1 MTRSTTSLSIAEQI
15 EEFKIRCDELLY
27 DPTFNVGGISDDK
40 LENMADYRSW
50 IKEFFLRKKSWSKVL
65 KNCDLWFLS
74 NTLVKKFQVVVFE
87 KPTRKKHFV
96 QKKKTVF
103 LKKYLEDR
111 GIDPRTFHM
120 LSERSTI

>member
-50 IKEFFLRKKSWSKVL
+50 IKECFI
-65 KNCDLWFLS
+65 
-74 NTLVKKFQVVVFE
+74 
-87 KPTRKKHFV
+87 
-96 QKKKTVF
+96 KKKVGQKF
-103 LKKYLEDR
+103 
-111 GIDPRTFHM
+111 
-120 LSERSTI
+120 